1 MPLSAPPSRA
11 LRRGGLVALGV
22 ALAALA
28 ARATVRPGV
37 DFGVF
42 HAAGARFRAGLD
54 LYLPPA
60 QFPYRYAPAVAA
72 LFAPFA
78 TLPFPLARAVW
89 AAVNAAIVL
98 GVAIALDRRLGSRA
112 PLAVPLSWALL
123 AQPLAQELSYGQVD
137 LLVLALALTAFEL
150 DRRGHEV
157 TGGAL
162 VAAAAALKVAPAV
175 LAVDWAVRRRWR
187 PFAGAAVAGAVL
199 AAVTAARYGVP
210 GALEQHAH
218 WYATQSSDVQYMV
231 DALRNQSLWAMSRT
245 LGLGNAGGALASLG
259 LIALAASARGRRRQL
274 VLLAA
279 IPLVS
284 GYGWPQLFILAVP
297 LLAETIAAGGAT
309 AWIAACATGAVSLA
323 SYDVAG
329 PRVED
334 WVYGHRVAGVL
345 LTIAVV
351 CGRFAP
357 VLGEARAPSSSPGA
371 PATAATASGARRG
384 S

>member
-1 MPLSAPPSRA
+1 MPLSAPTSRA
-11 LRRGGLVALGV
+11 LRRGGLL
-22 ALAALA
+22 ALAAAVVALA

-72 LFAPFA
+72 LFAPLA
-78 TLPFPLARAVW
+78 TLAFPLARAIW

-98 GVAIALDRRLGSRA
+98 GVALALDRRLGRRA
-112 PLAVPLSWALL
+112 ALAVPLAWALV

-137 LLVLALALTAFEL
+137 LVVLALALGAFEL
-150 DRRGHEV
+150 DRRNHEV

-162 VAAAAALKVAPAV
+162 VAAAAALKVAPVV

-187 PFAGAAVAGAVL
+187 PFAGAAVACAVL
-199 AAVTAARYGVP
+199 AAVTVARYGLA
-210 GALEQHAH
+210 GALEQHVH
-218 WYATQSSDVQYMV
+218 WYTTQSADVHFMV
-231 DALRNQSLWAMSRT
+231 DALRNQSLWAMSRS
-245 LGLGNAGGALASLG
+245 LGLGNAGGALASIALV
-259 LIALAASARGRRRQL
+259 ALAASARGRRGQL

-284 GYGWPQLFILAVP
+284 GYGWPQLFVLAVP
-297 LLAETIAAGGAT
+297 LLAETIASGGAT
-309 AWIAACATGAVSLA
+309 AWIAACATGAVSLL

-334 WVYGHRVAGVL
+334 WAYGHRLAGLL

-351 CGRFAP
+351 CGRLAP
-357 VLGEARAPSSSPGA
+357 AFGEAGTRCAAAGA
-371 PATAATASGARRG
+371 PATAATASGARGG